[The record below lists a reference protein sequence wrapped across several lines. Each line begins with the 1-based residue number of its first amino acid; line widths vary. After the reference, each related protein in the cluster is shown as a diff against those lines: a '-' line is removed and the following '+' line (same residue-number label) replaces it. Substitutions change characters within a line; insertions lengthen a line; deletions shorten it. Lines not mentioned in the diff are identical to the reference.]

1 MVDSEDSVAV
11 LPVVVLGT
19 DTLLAA
25 LPATGG
31 QLARAC
37 GAAGFAAATPATWGD
52 EVIAD
57 ATLRILTRRPED
69 PAILC
74 SCPLVAE
81 KLLNNGT
88 DLNRFLVPVE
98 APPVAAARYLRAQFG
113 SAPVHV
119 TYAGSC
125 PAAMHS
131 EIDTHFTPSE
141 LFGLLAERGVKL
153 SAQEKDPRGSPVVR
167 RYRSLPGGAPAP
179 QALWA
184 QNGRMLVELATGDYS
199 AELAQRLIARERAL
213 FDLAPRLGCVC
224 SGVINGG
231 APTAARASV
240 MATEPARSRG
250 EVLDPGLR
258 VEVERHIPASQRTP
272 TPPTPPESHP
282 AYRESFA
289 GRDAHIR
296 KVETVAA
303 TPPRRIART
312 PVAMRAVASGSL
324 PVIRTPTGRTIP
336 RAYLAVRPRSLTEDS
351 LPKKAVPLG
360 SIRGGDREVLLGAT
374 FGDSAH
380 HRSKPPSVNVPFP
393 VGAAYRVPGPP
404 SLNTS
409 RLHAAT
415 LLALV
420 AAVVAVAVFIW
431 A

>member
-1 MVDSEDSVAV
+1 VL
-11 LPVVVLGT
+11 LPVIVLGT
-19 DTLLAA
+19 DTFLAA

-37 GAAGFAAATPATWGD
+37 SAAGFAAAMPATWGD
-52 EVIAD
+52 EVIAN
-57 ATLRILTRRPED
+57 AVIRILTRRAEE

-81 KLLNNGT
+81 KLLNNGA
-88 DLNRFLVPVE
+88 DLDRFLVPVE

-113 SAPVHV
+113 STRVHV
-119 TYAGSC
+119 SYAGGC

-131 EIDTHFTPSE
+131 EIDTHFTPAE

-153 SAQEKDPRGSPVVR
+153 SAQEIDPGSSPAVR

-184 QNGRMLVELATGDYS
+184 QNGRMLVEFEAGDYS

-231 APTAARASV
+231 APSAARSSV
-240 MATEPARSRG
+240 MATEPPRAQG
-250 EVLDPGLR
+250 EVLDPSLR
-258 VEVERHIPASQRTP
+258 VDVERNIAASPRTQ

-282 AYRESFA
+282 AYRELF
-289 GRDAHIR
+289 GRGDGR
-296 KVETVAA
+296 SLTYKGGSA
-303 TPPRRIART
+303 TPARNVRT
-312 PVAMRAVASGSL
+312 PMAMRAVASGSI
-324 PVIRTPTGRTIP
+324 PVIRTSAGHTMP
-336 RAYLAVRPRSLTEDS
+336 RAYLAVRRRTLAETAS
-351 LPKKAVPLG
+351 PKKATAAR
-360 SIRGGDREVLLGAT
+360 SIRSGGDREVLLGAT
-374 FGDSAH
+374 FADADQ
-380 HRSKPPSVNVPFP
+380 HRYKPASVNVPFP

-415 LLALV
+415 LLALM
-420 AAVVAVAVFIW
+420 AAVVAVAVFMSS
-431 A
+431 